1 MLTAGVI
8 GAAVLVLLLLVTLGR
23 GKSKGFVPMSKE
35 QLGQL
40 EDPLLLVVD
49 ASSTSQKVVELSFAG
64 GDLKTVGVS
73 SSEEAL
79 EFLRLREFAAALVDV
94 HSPPEH
100 GYDLCAEMKRQA
112 PEMPVVLLVG
122 AFEPFDQDRF
132 ESSGADKVVK
142 KPFDTT
148 DLRSIVEKL
157 IA

>member
-1 MLTAGVI
+1 M
-8 GAAVLVLLLLVTLGR
+8 
-23 GKSKGFVPMSKE
+23 
-35 QLGQL
+35 
-40 EDPLLLVVD
+40 LVVD
-49 ASSTSQKVVELSFAG
+49 DSSTIQKVVELTFVG

-79 EFLRLREFAAALVDV
+79 EFLRMREFVAALVDV

-132 ESSGADKVVK
+132 ESSGADKVIK

-148 DLRSIVEKL
+148 DLRSTVEKL
-157 IA
+157 MT